1 MFLLHKQTYLF
12 EVRLS
17 MAISNIFFIPD
28 ETINQMLI
36 ILFVN
41 VFCFIS
47 NLNNY
52 DRHRI
57 ESVFCCCCYFY
68 YEI

>member
-1 MFLLHKQTYLF
+1 
-12 EVRLS
+12 